1 MRIIGFLCDITGITG
16 KIEKTLDTMDKIET
30 VFFRDVETERGK
42 DATEEV
48 AKKYEI
54 ILAEMTGK
62 FKKIMEYSI
71 LVQYLLFY
79 LIILKFQKIVYYQHI
94 YFHFN
99 KYSIVYS
106 NIHHF

>member
-1 MRIIGFLCDITGITG
+1 MIKFIDF
-16 KIEKTLDTMDKIET
+16 KVNYYEK
-30 VFFRDVETERGK
+30 FQ
-42 DATEEV
+42 
-48 AKKYEI
+48 
-54 ILAEMTGK
+54 
-62 FKKIMEYSI
+62 KIMEYSI

-79 LIILKFQKIVYYQHI
+79 LVISKFQKIVYYQHI